1 MDTIF
6 NLLVI
11 AFAGL
16 IAYWWANQGL
26 FSALIHLVCV
36 VVAGALAFA
45 TWEPVAQ
52 ILIGVPAL
60 QPYARGI
67 ALLLPFAVYLFL
79 ARFAGDKIAPDNVN
93 FPHPVNLTLGGAAG
107 LGAGILTVG
116 IAIIGMGHMHAA
128 RDLLGVTGVARTG
141 NAKGQ
146 PDFSQSPLWVPA
158 HDIAA
163 GFYSMLSTGAMA
175 PTLTSATLAS
185 THPLLAEKSLGLHR
199 DTYTRNGRLARTTA
213 APGSIS
219 ITKAIL
225 VPAFEAD
232 GKASFPAYVV
242 DLHLEPGATTEGQ
255 GFAVSAS
262 QVPLVGTV
270 RSARTGAGSGVSFPR
285 YWSQPNAGGGRS
297 VFPFDDV
304 SHFMSAPPGTTTLD
318 VTLVYPAEAFG
329 SGEPPRFLEAMG
341 NRLPFPQI
349 AQESTMGDAIAM
361 VLGNAGGAVSIPE
374 GTPMANAD
382 DLKLNDS
389 IMPANAD
396 LNNIG
401 SMEVKDTNYMFEGRG
416 EYEQGG
422 FRGNKSVVVKGIWS
436 PPGTRVVR
444 LDISRGRASID
455 FWGDRSPVRGEVG
468 ESANLALVDDLGR
481 LYFPIGYI
489 HAMAGGDRMV
499 EISLARAGTYSEIG
513 KFPNLSSSGADQL
526 YAIFTPAIGRKIVGI
541 KLGDRWVARADLD
554 VTAPG

>member
-1 MDTIF
+1 METVF

-36 VVAGALAFA
+36 IVAGALAFA
-45 TWEPVAQ
+45 TWEPFTGIV
-52 ILIGVPAL
+52 LGVPAL
-60 QPYARGI
+60 EPYARGI
-67 ALLLPFAVYLFL
+67 ALLAPFALYLFL
-79 ARFAGDKIAPDNVN
+79 ARLAGDKLVPDNLN
-93 FPHPVNLTLGGAAG
+93 FPHAVNLSLGGIAG
-107 LGAGILTVG
+107 LAAGILTVG
-116 IAIIGMGHMHAA
+116 VGIIGMGHMHAA
-128 RDLLGVTGVARTG
+128 RDLMGVTGVARTS

-146 PDFSQSPLWVPA
+146 PDFAQAPLWVPA
-158 HDIAA
+158 HTIAA

-175 PTLTSATLAS
+175 PTLTSATLS
-185 THPLLAEKSLGLHR
+185 DTHPLLAEKSLGLHR
-199 DTYTRNGRLARTTA
+199 DTYMRNGRLARTTA
-213 APGSIS
+213 RPGSIA

-225 VPAFEAD
+225 VSSFEAD
-232 GKASFPAYVV
+232 GKAAFPAYVV

-255 GFAVSAS
+255 GFAISAS
-262 QVPLVGTV
+262 QVPLIGTV
-270 RSARTGAGSGVSFPR
+270 RSAREGAGSGIAFPR

-304 SHFMSAPPGTTTLD
+304 THYMSAPPGTTTLD
-318 VTLVYPAEAFG
+318 VTLVYPANAFG
-329 SGEPPRFLEAMG
+329 AGEAPRFLDAMG
-341 NRLPFPQI
+341 NRLPFTQI

-361 VLGNAGGAVSIPE
+361 ILGNAGGAVSIPE
-374 GTPMANAD
+374 GTPVASAD
-382 DLKLNDS
+382 DVKLNDS

-416 EYEQGG
+416 EYESGG

-444 LDISRGRASID
+444 LDISRGRGSID
-455 FWGDRSPVRGEVG
+455 LWNDRSTVRQDAGPG
-468 ESANLALVDDLGR
+468 AKLALVDDLGR
-481 LYFPIGYI
+481 FYFPIGYI
-489 HAMAGGDRMV
+489 HATAGGDRMV
-499 EISLARAGTYSEIG
+499 EISLARAGTYADIDT
-513 KFPNLSSSGADQL
+513 FPNLSSSGADQL

-541 KLGDRWVARADLD
+541 RLGDEWVARADLD
-554 VTAPG
+554 VVAPG